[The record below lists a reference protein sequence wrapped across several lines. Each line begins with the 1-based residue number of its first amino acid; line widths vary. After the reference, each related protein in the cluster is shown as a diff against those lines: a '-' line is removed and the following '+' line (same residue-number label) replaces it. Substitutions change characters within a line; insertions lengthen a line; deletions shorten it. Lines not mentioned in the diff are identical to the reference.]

1 MDTKDYR
8 FLSKAS
14 FKVLLGTLIEGFQ
27 VYGPIKKEGFPAFGA
42 IERASDLAPGEGPT
56 HISAKG
62 YFFPPKEVLLSFD
75 LDAVDGSHK
84 AVVEAPEQVL
94 IGLNACDIHGL
105 NLMDRVFAEGT
116 PDANYLTRRARTII
130 IGTDCMPD
138 AYCFCESMKTAYVDE
153 GFDLFLNKIP
163 SGFLVS
169 VGSEKGS
176 GLLSGKVKT
185 RKAASAEL
193 KALKR
198 VRAKRAKSFETR
210 LDAEPEELPDIYS
223 KSFESP
229 VWDNIGKVCYGCG
242 SCNTVC
248 PTCYCFDVR
257 DEMTTNLKRGERVR
271 VWDACT
277 LTDFSKVAGGHIF
290 RGPRGARLRHRFNR
304 KFNYLAERNGA
315 LSCVGCGRCSRTC
328 LVEINIAKVTNELIR
343 EDAGD

>member
-1 MDTKDYR
+1 MDTKDYS

-14 FKVLLGTLIEGFQ
+14 FKLLLGTLIEDSQ
-27 VYGPIKKEGFPAFGA
+27 VYGPLMKEGFPAFGA
-42 IERASDLAPGEGPT
+42 LKRPSDLAFGEGPT

-75 LDAVDGSHK
+75 LDAEGSSHK
-84 AVVEAPEQVL
+84 EVIEAPDQVL

-130 IGTDCMPD
+130 IGTDCTPD
-138 AYCFCESMKTAYVDE
+138 AYCFCESMKTGRVDE
-153 GFDLFLNKIP
+153 GFDLFLHRIP
-163 SGFLVS
+163 SGFLAS
-169 VGSEKGS
+169 VGSERGS

-185 RKAASAEL
+185 RRATTADL
-193 KALKR
+193 KALQR
-198 VRAKRAKSFETR
+198 ARAKRKRSFETR
-210 LDAEPEELPDIYS
+210 LEAAPEELPGIYS
-223 KSFESP
+223 ASSESP
-229 VWDNIGKVCYGCG
+229 VWDRIGKVCYGCG

-257 DEMTTNLKRGERVR
+257 DEMTTDLKKGERVR

-328 LVEINIAKVTNELIR
+328 LVEINIAKVTNELIL
-343 EDAGD
+343 EANGD